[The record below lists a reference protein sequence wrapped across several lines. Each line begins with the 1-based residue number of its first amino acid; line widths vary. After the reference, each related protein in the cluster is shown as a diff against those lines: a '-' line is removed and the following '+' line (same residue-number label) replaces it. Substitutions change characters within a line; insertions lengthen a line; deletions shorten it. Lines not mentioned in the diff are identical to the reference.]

1 LQAHEAETATTD
13 YGLSIEAHRR
23 ASLVIPGG
31 VNSVF
36 RGAGDPCPLTFVRG
50 FGSHVVDVDG
60 HDYVD
65 YALGMGPLL
74 LGHTPR
80 AVVKAVTRAAA
91 VGQLFA
97 GQHPMELEVAE
108 LVLRAVPGADR
119 IRFGQSGTEMD
130 QLAIRLARAYTGRQR
145 VVRFAGHYHGWL
157 DPLYIAAEVESD
169 GSPTLSRGQSRA
181 ASNDLIV
188 LPWND
193 LDALRELFRR
203 RAAEVAAVV
212 MEPIL
217 CNTGVILPKPGYL
230 EGARELASRAGAL
243 LIFDEVITGFRVD
256 LGGAQTLLGVRP
268 DLATFA
274 KAMASGYPV
283 AAIAGRA
290 EVMDLLDE
298 GGVVHGGTYNTGLS
312 AMAAALATLET
323 LIRDNPY
330 PALYE
335 TGNMLMSGIARAAT
349 EVGVQLSVEGL
360 GPVFHTRFGQPG
372 SVTDS
377 ISFDADSDV
386 EARRVFVRALQDRG
400 VRITARGTWFLSTS
414 HTDDDVAFTIEA
426 VKSALKEVGEASLIA
441 RSLGA

>member
-1 LQAHEAETATTD
+1 M
-13 YGLSIEAHRR
+13 
-23 ASLVIPGG
+23 VIPGG

-50 FGSHVVDVDG
+50 SGSHVFDVDG
-60 HDYVD
+60 NDYVD

-80 AVVKAVTRAAA
+80 AVVDAVTRAAA

-108 LVLRAVPGADR
+108 LLLGAVPGAER

-130 QLAIRLARAYTGRQR
+130 QLAIRLARAHTGRQR

-157 DPLYIAAEVESD
+157 DPLYVAPEVEFD

-181 ASNDLIV
+181 ASKDMLV

-193 LDALRELFRR
+193 LDALRELLR
-203 RAAEVAAVV
+203 RAASEVAAVV

-230 EGARELASRAGAL
+230 EGARELCDRAGAL

-274 KAMASGYPV
+274 KAIASGYPV

-290 EVMDLLDE
+290 DVMDLLDDR
-298 GGVVHGGTYNTGLS
+298 VVHGGTYNTGLT

-323 LIRDNPY
+323 LVRENPY
-330 PALYE
+330 PKLYE
-335 TGNMLMSGIARAAT
+335 TGTMLMNGIARCAA

-360 GPVFHTRFGQPG
+360 GPVFHTRFGEPG
-372 SVTDS
+372 QVTDLR
-377 ISFDADSDV
+377 SFDKHSDV
-386 EARRVFVRALQDRG
+386 DARRRFVRELQDRG

-414 HTDDDVAFTIEA
+414 HTGHDVAFTIER
-426 VKSALKEVGEASLIA
+426 VKSALKAVIEGGPVAQST
-441 RSLGA
+441 GA